1 MANYIT
7 CKDTRAFAYAETN
20 NKGYYELVAVSE
32 DGNTST
38 IKCVHHDNKEFIN
51 KVYEIQT
58 ERITE
63 DFEAVDEVKVY
74 AALEQAIVNETGW
87 RKRHSNVASLPHFD
101 KVDNYSRNCKNY
113 NAKVWSGDIYRS
125 TRLVTYIP
133 NNESTS
139 FPNDYT
145 YLYNCESTDKNFI
158 RRQIRDIFNIRKDQG
173 YGLCEVFFVV
183 NDEFFDDV
191 VAHVAEA
198 SYTQGE
204 YPSELKLNLRS
215 QEHKVAVFHDDIHF
229 AYITNI
235 RCDQIVFNSMIF
247 TAEKMGYAL
256 SDAAKKALMERDE
269 ETYYNEIFANIE
281 ETVRGITERARNKM
295 FEEFTGN
302 FANFTLTPLKN
313 AVRDAQRKYED
324 EMIRLND
331 RLRLLKEARERLF
344 YAEHGVQDAENEFV
358 KFIND
363 IKDNIVSLK
372 IEDNYI
378 KFCVRTF
385 LAYWDDDLWD
395 IFRKSDSKFGRLNSR
410 HKIMLDDI
418 FKHRTVKLLIE
429 QKFAF
434 DLLNNSP
441 KRIDRYNAD
450 VGEGTQGITNPHI
463 SGYNCWGTHKPI
475 IEENISTCNFMQAY
489 SQAISC
495 ISGLTLDDSTVTGD
509 FCDNIR
515 NGRYDNKPCLFIVET
530 GEYVTMEQYAE
541 MIKGRKW
548 EV

>member
-32 DGNTST
+32 DGNNST
-38 IKCVHHDNKEFIN
+38 IKCVYHDNKEFIN
-51 KVYEIQT
+51 KVYELPT
-58 ERITE
+58 ERIPE

-74 AALEQAIVNETGW
+74 AALEQAILNENGW
-87 RKRHSNVASLPHFD
+87 RKRRSTLLSLPHFT
-101 KVDNYSRNCKNY
+101 KVYDNARSLKNY
-113 NAKVWSGDIYRS
+113 NTKVWSGDTYRD
-125 TRLVTYIP
+125 TRLIAYIP
-133 NNESTS
+133 NNESTA
-139 FPNDYT
+139 FPNHYT
-145 YLYNCESTDKNFI
+145 YMYNCESNDKEFI
-158 RRQIRDIFNIRKDQG
+158 RKQVRDIFNIRKDQG

-191 VAHVAEA
+191 VAHIAEA
-198 SYTQGE
+198 GYTQGE
-204 YPSELKLNLRS
+204 YPAELKLKLRS

-247 TAEKMGYAL
+247 TAENMGYAL

-269 ETYYNEIFANIE
+269 DTYYNEIFANIE
-281 ETVRGITERARNKM
+281 EAVNGITERARAKM
-295 FEEFTGN
+295 FEDFTSN
-302 FANFTLTPLKN
+302 FAGLTLTPLKN
-313 AVRDAQRKYED
+313 AVSNAQRKYDD
-324 EMIRLND
+324 ELARLNQRLND
-331 RLRLLKEARERLF
+331 LKSARERLF
-344 YAEHGVQDAENEFV
+344 YAEHGVTNAENEFV
-358 KFIND
+358 TFIND

-378 KFCVRTF
+378 SFCVRTF
-385 LAYWDDDLWD
+385 LAYWDDDLWE
-395 IFRKSDSKFGRLNSR
+395 IFRKSDSKFSRLNSR
-410 HKIMLDDI
+410 QKIMLDDI

-434 DLLNNSP
+434 DLLNNTP
-441 KRIDRYNAD
+441 KRIDRYNSD
-450 VGEGTQGITNPHI
+450 MDEGTRGITNPHI

-475 IEENISTCNFMQAY
+475 IEENIATCNFLQAY
-489 SQAISC
+489 SQAVSC
-495 ISGLTLDDSTVTGD
+495 ISGITLDDSTVTGD
-509 FCDNIR
+509 FCNNIR
-515 NGRYDNKPCLFIVET
+515 NGHYDRKPCLFIVET

-541 MIKGRKW
+541 MIKDRKW